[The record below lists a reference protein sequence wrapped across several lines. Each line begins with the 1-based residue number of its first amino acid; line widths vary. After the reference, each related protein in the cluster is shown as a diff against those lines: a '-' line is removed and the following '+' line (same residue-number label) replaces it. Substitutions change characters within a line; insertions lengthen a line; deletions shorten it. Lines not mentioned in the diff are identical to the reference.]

1 MEYFIYKYVC
11 KVYHEVLMNGFYL
24 FPIILTV
31 TKKVKPEVFPRGS
44 IEKNSNLGKLNLS
57 VFFLVDKRA

>member
-1 MEYFIYKYVC
+1 MKYFIYKYMC

-24 FPIILTV
+24 FPINLTV
-31 TKKVKPEVFPRGS
+31 TKKVNSEVFPRGS